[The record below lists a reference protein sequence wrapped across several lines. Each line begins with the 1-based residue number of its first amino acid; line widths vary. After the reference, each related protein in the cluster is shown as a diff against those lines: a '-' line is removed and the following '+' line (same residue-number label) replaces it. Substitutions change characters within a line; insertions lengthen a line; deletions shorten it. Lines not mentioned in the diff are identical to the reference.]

1 MDFGSTSKFAIKTAK
16 VKVKLK
22 LTDADRYGDLWRTL
36 GATVVDILN
45 MYTGNTFSF

>member
-22 LTDADRYGDLWRTL
+22 LSDADRYGDLGELWELLLWT
-36 GATVVDILN
+36 
-45 MYTGNTFSF
+45 Y